1 VGAAQ
6 VTALLSDLAEQLHED
21 GADKRVEM
29 VTRGIT
35 RSEHAREVLRVAAL
49 LAHVSGGVSVA
60 EHALVDKLARA
71 LGLDA
76 ATAEAAL
83 AEVTTALSK

>member
-1 VGAAQ
+1 MRASHWPNKGR
-6 VTALLSDLAEQLHED
+6 ED
-21 GADKRVEM
+21 GTDKRVAM

-49 LAHVSGGVSVA
+49 LAHVSGGVSPA
-60 EHALVDKLARA
+60 EHALVEKLARA
-71 LGLDA
+71 LGLDTS
-76 ATAEAAL
+76 ATEAAL